1 MKRYPLLFGLRDVVQ
16 GNGFLAGVGL
26 AGRALLHE
34 EAEGDVWV
42 EGVNPGG
49 FSGTG
54 SSPVEALEDF
64 RRSYTALLFDIASD
78 TDSFEAFRREVEAF
92 FDNAGETP
100 LREWNEAVEDVRA
113 GRLDADWLVRRPA
126 DSRLGVRVDRIDH
139 LAAANNALE
148 EGPALAA

>member
-1 MKRYPLLFGLRDVVQ
+1 
-16 GNGFLAGVGL
+16 
-26 AGRALLHE
+26 
-34 EAEGDVWV
+34 
-42 EGVNPGG
+42 
-49 FSGTG
+49 
-54 SSPVEALEDF
+54 
-64 RRSYTALLFDIASD
+64 LFDIASD
-78 TDSFEAFRREVEAF
+78 ADSFEAFRREVEAF

-126 DSRLGVRVDRIDH
+126 DSRLGVRVDRIDR